1 MLDSICVS
9 LLGEEV
15 ASIVVSGSASPL
27 GEEVASI
34 AVSGSVSPLGEEVVS
49 IVVSVSVSPLG
60 EGVAAIVGPVS
71 VSLDVAGVGFTT
83 VVFDSCSWARGL
95 TVVCFCSQLTSNA
108 APTTMG
114 MYFFIDK
121 APGSPPKRIR
131 EKTFENEAPPGNLG
145 SRRRSRRCA
154 GFRLCL
160 ATGGRRIDRRVRLGF
175 ARSSRRWIHHGRIA
189 FLFLGGGISHS
200 RLLLLASRQQR

>member
-1 MLDSICVS
+1 MFHLQQSKYPPQPYGLGDEVVVLDSICVS

-15 ASIVVSGSASPL
+15 ASIVVSGSVSPP

-34 AVSGSVSPLGEEVVS
+34 VVSGSA
-49 IVVSVSVSPLG
+49 SPLG

-108 APTTMG
+108 APTTMS

-131 EKTFENEAPPGNLG
+131 EKTFENEAPRKLRESAKKSSLCWIPSL
-145 SRRRSRRCA
+145 SRYWEK
-154 GFRLCL
+154 
-160 ATGGRRIDRRVRLGF
+160 TY
-175 ARSSRRWIHHGRIA
+175 
-189 FLFLGGGISHS
+189 
-200 RLLLLASRQQR
+200 

>member
-27 GEEVASI
+27 GEEVVSI
-34 AVSGSVSPLGEEVVS
+34 VVSGSVSPLGEGIVAIVVS
-49 IVVSVSVSPLG
+49 VSVSPLGEGVAAIVVSVSVSPLG

-108 APTTMG
+108 APTTISMC
-114 MYFFIDK
+114 FFIDK

-131 EKTFENEAPPGNLG
+131 EKTFENEAP
-145 SRRRSRRCA
+145 RE
-154 GFRLCL
+154 
-160 ATGGRRIDRRVRLGF
+160 T
-175 ARSSRRWIHHGRIA
+175 
-189 FLFLGGGISHS
+189 
-200 RLLLLASRQQR
+200 